1 MPSTHKALGWI
12 SSILKQTKQK
22 KLRKHRRI
30 WNLDEKLL
38 ILMCEF
44 SLYGFLVGS

>member
-1 MPSTHKALGWI
+1 MLNLSHLENKGTGDVVQGHSMPSTHKALGWI

-30 WNLDEKLL
+30 
-38 ILMCEF
+38 
-44 SLYGFLVGS
+44 